1 MSTGYDDVGTPC
13 PTAWRRD
20 SKLPFRNSTYISDFY
35 DEFGLCEGDTAAIDF
50 TADVRAPLTKVKPRK
65 GGQAKAFS
73 IHEDGLDNFG
83 PVKGKPTEPSL
94 RPKVKPIC
102 KSSSMFSQP
111 AQRFQRPKVSFAA
124 LEAPKAEEPAVQ
136 RKSPPQPNKPP
147 VISNHIT
154 KQKEEQPP
162 VIAADPLK
170 KSIRRR
176 TIYIPSEDTTVPSV
190 FMGIF
195 SPIKN
200 LNPLKGNDD
209 ITEASEIGSLE
220 SKIIRKRSARK
231 SLSVAP
237 RRAPLQ
243 PTLKPM
249 QESSIKQD
257 IPGQNGGK
265 ENMPPGGV
273 TVSSTKHGKL
283 KGADFPVFDVPHV
296 EKRKNAGAVEPVK
309 RTTSIVKPA
318 MEAKPETRS
327 NPPPANRKALGNT
340 PSVTL
345 NSKISLRGKNTSN
358 PKTNVKAVP
367 SQGSRPSRSSPVPKP
382 SARGKPAVAQ
392 RAPTKLTG
400 PKTLQL
406 RVDQKYP
413 LLSEDISNPAMYEEN
428 WLAHQEAAITQLVN
442 ALFDSARGNTG
453 LYDSDTLRHELLGI
467 YQAAPFSLLYK
478 RIHASLLYGALGVPK
493 DVLARGNGLKED
505 IGRKRTFLN
514 FWIETYDLSA
524 LRAAAE
530 TVIGRR
536 IPVPSRPSRLSD
548 SKASVFPKEGRQL
561 RRTLES
567 FLETFI
573 LRNEDVGPTI
583 ASQDGE
589 DVGTP
594 RWSYRRTIL
603 RSIMI
608 IVLLDK
614 ARSNSGTTLPRCLFN
629 PSSKYKSSAA
639 ALQGLGAMLLPSV
652 GDITRP
658 LSHLDCRV
666 YYKQHPLQEY
676 DYRINNLAVDLRDG
690 VLLTRLVELLL
701 YPSAS
706 AILSQEP
713 GPDATATA
721 LAMPTGEILS
731 LVEGEEDWILSQHLK
746 IPCIGRAT
754 KLFNVQIALGALA
767 GVQGIGSIA
776 QGIRA
781 EDIVDG
787 YREKT
792 IALLWGLVGKWGLSA
807 LVDWDDVRKEIRRLE
822 LKAATCGV
830 GSGSGR
836 ESEASSEE
844 VEEEEEKK
852 GEKADFDAC
861 YERHSFLLK
870 KWASCLARLGGVR
883 LDNLTTSFADGRIF
897 GSIVD
902 EYEGFIVGEEGRL
915 NSSTSLDVRLR
926 FLGCS
931 SQFASLVTPSLS
943 PSCVSSSHFFDQDF
957 TLSALAFLCSRL
969 LPASKR
975 ARAAIV
981 LQSAWRRTHA
991 RRQLQKRI
999 ILGKIATEC
1008 MEVVQERKRLL
1019 WAKGVIVRW
1028 WRNVGGNSGKKKCLI
1043 RKTGAASDKHPARKL
1058 AATAHPRNKAVSR
1071 RWSAKVAF
1079 AEDAEL
1085 GQGQDG
1091 RLATGDLQPIEEDL
1105 WLDL

>member
-1 MSTGYDDVGTPC
+1 MSTRYDDVGTPC

-35 DEFGLCEGDTAAIDF
+35 DEFGLCEGDTAPIDF
-50 TADVRAPLTKVKPRK
+50 TADVRTPLTKVKPRK

-83 PVKGKPTEPSL
+83 PVKGKPTEPGL
-94 RPKVKPIC
+94 RPNVKPIC

-111 AQRFQRPKVSFAA
+111 AQRFQRPRVSFAA

-136 RKSPPQPNKPP
+136 RKSPPQPNKSPI
-147 VISNHIT
+147 ISNRIT
-154 KQKEEQPP
+154 TQKEEQPP

-200 LNPLKGNDD
+200 VNPLKRNDD
-209 ITEASEIGSLE
+209 VTEASEIGSLE

-273 TVSSTKHGKL
+273 TISSTKHGKL
-283 KGADFPVFDVPHV
+283 KGEDFPVFDVPHV
-296 EKRKNAGAVEPVK
+296 EKRKSAGAVEPVK
-309 RTTSIVKPA
+309 RAPSIVKSA
-318 MEAKPETRS
+318 VEAKPETRS
-327 NPPPANRKALGNT
+327 NPPPANRKPLGNK

-345 NSKISLRGKNTSN
+345 NSKISLRGKNTFN

-367 SQGSRPSRSSPVPKP
+367 SQGSRPPRSSPVPKL
-382 SARGKPAVAQ
+382 SARGKPAVTQ

-406 RVDQKYP
+406 RIDQKYP
-413 LLSEDISNPAMYEEN
+413 LLSEDISYPAMYEEN

-442 ALFDSARGNTG
+442 GLFDSARGNTG
-453 LYDSDTLRHELLGI
+453 LYNSDTLRHELLGI
-467 YQAAPFSLLYK
+467 YQGAPFSLLYK
-478 RIHASLLYGALGVPK
+478 RIHASLLYGSLGVPR

-548 SKASVFPKEGRQL
+548 SKTSVFPREGRHL

-583 ASQDGE
+583 ASLDGE

-652 GDITRP
+652 GDITRL

-666 YYKQHPLQEY
+666 SYKQHPLQEY

-690 VLLTRLVELLL
+690 ILLTRLVELLL

-706 AILSQEP
+706 AVLSQEH
-713 GPDATATA
+713 GPDATSTA
-721 LAMPTGEILS
+721 LAMPTGEILP

-767 GVQGIGSIA
+767 VVRGFGSIA
-776 QGIRA
+776 QEIRA

-787 YREKT
+787 NREKT
-792 IALLWGLVGKWGLSA
+792 IALLWGLVGKWGLSV
-807 LVDWDDVRKEIRRLE
+807 LVDWDDVRREIRRLE
-822 LKAATCGV
+822 MKAATCGA
-830 GSGSGR
+830 GSGSRR

-844 VEEEEEKK
+844 VEEEEEEE
-852 GEKADFDAC
+852 EKEEADFDAC

-902 EYEGFIVGEEGRL
+902 EYEGFIVGEEGKL

-931 SQFASLVTPSLS
+931 RQFGKSDDASFIPS
-943 PSCVSSSHFFDQDF
+943 FF
-957 TLSALAFLCSRL
+957 
-969 LPASKR
+969 
-975 ARAAIV
+975 
-981 LQSAWRRTHA
+981 
-991 RRQLQKRI
+991 
-999 ILGKIATEC
+999 E
-1008 MEVVQERKRLL
+1008 
-1019 WAKGVIVRW
+1019 
-1028 WRNVGGNSGKKKCLI
+1028 NVWIS
-1043 RKTGAASDKHPARKL
+1043 
-1058 AATAHPRNKAVSR
+1058 
-1071 RWSAKVAF
+1071 
-1079 AEDAEL
+1079 
-1085 GQGQDG
+1085 
-1091 RLATGDLQPIEEDL
+1091 
-1105 WLDL
+1105 